1 VIGILSYG
9 IGNIMAIKKVL
20 DDLDIDNKIVTSPNE
35 INNDIEK
42 IIIPGVG
49 AFDHAMKL
57 LSEKRLTSPLKK
69 FSENKNK
76 FILGICV
83 GMQLLANSSEEGNEI
98 GLGLIPGRVKKF
110 KKAKI
115 LPHVGWNLVSPIK
128 NNKLFNNIEENA
140 KFYFLHSYYFDN
152 SNIEN
157 SIACTNYYENF
168 SSVVHCSNIY
178 GVQFHPE
185 KSYIN
190 GATVLKNF
198 ANINEY

>member
-1 VIGILSYG
+1 
-9 IGNIMAIKKVL
+9 MAIKKVL
-20 DDLDIDNKIVTSPNE
+20 DDLNIDNKIVTSPNE

-57 LSEKRLTSPLKK
+57 LSEKKLTSPLKK
-69 FSENKNK
+69 FAENKNK

-115 LPHVGWNLVSPIK
+115 LPHVGWNSISPIK

-157 SIACTNYYENF
+157 GIACTNYYENF
-168 SSVVHCSNIY
+168 SSAVHYSNIY